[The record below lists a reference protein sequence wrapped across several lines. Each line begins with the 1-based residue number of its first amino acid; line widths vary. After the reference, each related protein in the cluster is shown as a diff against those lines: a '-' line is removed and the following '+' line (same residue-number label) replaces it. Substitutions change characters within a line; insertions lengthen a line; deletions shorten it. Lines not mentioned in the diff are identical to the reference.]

1 MDRMGAQRDD
11 TDGQGDATRHEQGP
25 LNPPSSSFDP
35 ALHLSS
41 DFEGVEVSRLNQ
53 TFSDD
58 IEADIQQQRELAVDK
73 AEKRIVIQHRSW
85 ILRDTFRSDGDY
97 QVDTPIKTHTC
108 RNSSLRS
115 PGSDNCSS
123 LPESSVM
130 PFMSSSPISY
140 PPTSS
145 PNQDSPRKRRR
156 LDPRRDPLADVN
168 GNQRE
173 PTVSGFVFDHSDDES
188 DLAEVKAAL
197 AKRRRPHLNEDEE
210 KLVGSTISIDNEEQ
224 MVPAQEDTSPSVAL
238 LGGNVNPE
246 LSSPGDHTPQG
257 QRKPIT
263 IRTCSGRSKYIA
275 ERHGAARRSYEQVIA
290 DRSIA
295 VEGRARK
302 SYYGINIHELLDQEV
317 EHSESSKGTDA
328 LERAHSSIE
337 RPVSANGKTKKTLM
351 WTEKYRARK
360 FTDLIGDERTH
371 RSVLRWLKAWDPIVF
386 PGSTR
391 PKSQIKKGREDKDDE
406 YPHRKILLLTGPP
419 GLGKTTLAHVCA
431 RQAGY
436 EVSEIN
442 ASDERSKNVVKN
454 RIQTMVGNE
463 NVRSVSAKTSN
474 GKVGKA
480 VRPLCVVVDEVDGVV
495 TGSSEGGGEG
505 GFIRALIDLVQLDQK
520 NNQRKTTTNASSA
533 PRRKR
538 KGDDFYL
545 QRPIILVCNDVY
557 HASLRPIRQSGL
569 AEIIHVRKPPLNMII
584 SRTQSIFEK
593 EGIPCDGDAARRL
606 CEATWGV
613 SSRKDG
619 GSGSSTG
626 EGDIRGIMVIGEW
639 AATKLRAS
647 CRTVASETRLTRSWI
662 EDHLLSSLTQDGA
675 IARSL
680 GRGNAKD
687 IVDRVFL
694 EGGGF
699 PKNVPPVQVN
709 ASADGSSGL
718 IGVAETAKK
727 RVMERLQ
734 KMVNT
739 SGDVDRVATAPFQDD
754 NFLSKPTAAYDWLH
768 FHESL
773 SSAVYSSQEWEL
785 QPYLSSTI
793 LAFHHLFA
801 SPARHSSWGTSAKG
815 KTNLTTGED
824 DLTGQDPSTHPFT
837 GPSAPYAVSESH
849 RQTVDLL
856 TTIQSSLTAPL
867 TRLFR
872 SPDTVATELAP
883 YLTRMLAPNITPVI
897 INTNHGP
904 ATDKF
909 GSSSTS
915 SVRRASEKEC
925 VARAVNAMRATGV
938 SFTRSRLEL
947 EDMGPSAAT
956 TAAAAGRTNVNGGWI
971 FRMEP
976 AMDALATY
984 ETGGKAMVE
993 RAGGVRYA
1001 VRQVLDSEWRKEEKR
1016 AEEERRRARWS
1027 AGGVEGMEVGEGV
1040 DGVVVPVKEREGEK
1054 EVAKGKEKVPA
1065 LKRDFFGRLVSER
1078 PLTPGSHAGSG
1089 RASKKQKK
1097 EIGSDEER
1105 VWVSFHEGFSNAV
1118 RKPIT
1123 IEELMRGL

>member
-1 MDRMGAQRDD
+1 MSWPSSQ
-11 TDGQGDATRHEQGP
+11 P
-25 LNPPSSSFDP
+25 LPSSFDP
-35 ALHLSS
+35 ALHLHS
-41 DFEGVEVSRLNQ
+41 DFEGAELTGLNQ

-58 IEADIQQQRELAVDK
+58 IEAGLVQHRELAADK
-73 AEKRIVIQHRSW
+73 VEKRIVIQHRSW
-85 ILRDTFRSDGDY
+85 DLQDTFRSDEDH
-97 QVDTPIKTHTC
+97 QIDTPVKVHAR
-108 RNSSLRS
+108 RNSSVRG
-115 PGSDNCSS
+115 PGLDHCDS
-123 LPESSVM
+123 LSESSVM

-145 PNQDSPRKRRR
+145 PNQESPRKKRR
-156 LDPRRDPLADVN
+156 LDSWRDPLADIN
-168 GNQRE
+168 GNKRE
-173 PTVSGFVFDHSDDES
+173 TTVAGFVCEDSDDES
-188 DLAEVKAAL
+188 ELAEVKAAF
-197 AKRRRPHLNEDEE
+197 AKRRQPHLDENGE
-210 KLVGSTISIDNEEQ
+210 KLVNSTILLEGEEQ
-224 MVPAQEDTSPSVAL
+224 TILAQDDDSPTLALPA
-238 LGGNVNPE
+238 GNVNPE
-246 LSSPGDHTPQG
+246 PSPPGSHTPQR

-263 IRTCSGRSKYIA
+263 VRTCSGRSKYIG
-275 ERHGAARRSYEQVIA
+275 ERHAAARRAYEQVIA
-290 DRSIA
+290 DRSSA
-295 VEGRARK
+295 VEGHARK
-302 SYYGINIHELLDQEV
+302 SYYGINIHELLDQEG
-317 EHSESSKGTDA
+317 ESSEPRKETAA
-328 LERAHSSIE
+328 LEQAHISIE
-337 RPVSANGKTKKTLM
+337 TPVSANGKTKKTLM

-360 FTDLIGDERTH
+360 FTDLVGDERTH

-391 PKSQIKKGREDKDDE
+391 PKSQTKKGREDKDDE

-442 ASDERSKNVVKN
+442 ASDERSKHVVKN

-463 NVRSVSAKTSN
+463 NVRSVSTKTSN
-474 GKVGKA
+474 GKVEKA
-480 VRPLCVVVDEVDGVV
+480 VRPLCIVVDEVDGVV
-495 TGSSEGGGEG
+495 TGNSEGGGEG

-520 NNQRKTTTNASSA
+520 NIQRKSTTNASNA

-569 AEIIHVRKPPLNMII
+569 AEVIHVRKPPLNMII

-619 GSGSSTG
+619 GAGSSTG

-639 AATKLRAS
+639 VASKLRAS
-647 CRTVASETRLTRSWI
+647 CRTMASETRLTRLWI
-662 EDHLLSSLTQDGA
+662 EDHILSSLTQDGA

-699 PKNVPPVQVN
+699 PKNMPSVQIN
-709 ASADGSSGL
+709 ASANGSPGL

-734 KMVNT
+734 KMVDT
-739 SGDVDRVATAPFQDD
+739 CGDVDRVATGKKKQDILSWHYTHMRTDCFTSYPTAPFQDD

-801 SPARHSSWGTSAKG
+801 SPARHGSWGTSTKG
-815 KTNLTTGED
+815 KTNTATTED
-824 DLTGQDPSTHPFT
+824 DLTAQDPSIHLYS
-837 GPSAPYAVSESH
+837 GPGAPHAASESH
-849 RQTVDLL
+849 RQTADLL
-856 TTIQSSLTAPL
+856 TTIQSSLTPPL

-872 SPDTVATELAP
+872 SLDTIATELAP

-904 ATDKF
+904 TTDKS
-909 GSSSTS
+909 SSSTA

-938 SFTRSRLEL
+938 SFLRSRLEP
-947 EDMGPSAAT
+947 EDPGPSGAT
-956 TAAAAGRTNVNGGWI
+956 TAAGRTNANGGWI

-976 AMDALATY
+976 AIDALATY

-993 RAGGVRYA
+993 KAGAVRYA
-1001 VRQVLDSEWRKEEKR
+1001 VRQLLDSEWRKEEKR
-1016 AEEERRRARWS
+1016 
-1027 AGGVEGMEVGEGV
+1027 
-1040 DGVVVPVKEREGEK
+1040 
-1054 EVAKGKEKVPA
+1054 
-1065 LKRDFFGRLVSER
+1065 
-1078 PLTPGSHAGSG
+1078 
-1089 RASKKQKK
+1089 
-1097 EIGSDEER
+1097 
-1105 VWVSFHEGFSNAV
+1105 
-1118 RKPIT
+1118 
-1123 IEELMRGL
+1123 